1 MELNNEELL
10 LPQCRVF
17 VDGRQIKASE
27 EMIESVSVQLSASQM
42 SNSCEVVIFCD
53 HDHGRSTI
61 GNIISRA
68 SAGKKI
74 RVEMGYR
81 LTKPVFL
88 GYINAAGVSF
98 SEDGV
103 TLMLSCLDARGLLM
117 GNTSRE
123 SFENKSVSQI
133 VKELLEPVRGYTD
146 GITVS
151 VPGAADKE
159 YPIVSHDMDDYQ
171 FVCMLAKLSGCTF
184 YMSGTKL
191 KFVKDI
197 YSTATVQQRYSW
209 GKNMLSFERTVELSG
224 QLGKV
229 RVYGTVPETLEDFCA
244 EASPLGVSG
253 KSGAGLCPPIRSKV
267 LEKVS
272 KTVKSQSEA
281 RTYAE
286 SLMREACLKLC
297 TGTATVP
304 GNEALLPGTKIKFG
318 GLDPKLNDTYYITGI
333 THTFSAGGFL
343 TRIDFCSPTD

>member
-42 SNSCEVVIFCD
+42 SNSCEVLIFCD

-103 TLMLSCLDARGLLM
+103 TLTLSCLDARGLLM

-151 VPGAADKE
+151 VPE
-159 YPIVSHDMDDYQ
+159 PP
-171 FVCMLAKLSGCTF
+171 TR
-184 YMSGTKL
+184 
-191 KFVKDI
+191 
-197 YSTATVQQRYSW
+197 STQ
-209 GKNMLSFERTVELSG
+209 
-224 QLGKV
+224 
-229 RVYGTVPETLEDFCA
+229 
-244 EASPLGVSG
+244 
-253 KSGAGLCPPIRSKV
+253 
-267 LEKVS
+267 
-272 KTVKSQSEA
+272 
-281 RTYAE
+281 
-286 SLMREACLKLC
+286 
-297 TGTATVP
+297 
-304 GNEALLPGTKIKFG
+304 
-318 GLDPKLNDTYYITGI
+318 
-333 THTFSAGGFL
+333 
-343 TRIDFCSPTD
+343 

>member
-81 LTKPVFL
+81 LTKPVFM

-103 TLMLSCLDARGLLM
+103 TLTLSCLDARGLLM

-123 SFENKSVSQI
+123 SFENSLRI
-133 VKELLEPVRGYTD
+133 VYAYSSTLSLEKELIPVAPEELAVGD
-146 GITVS
+146 VFIKGGS
-151 VPGAADKE
+151 PGHVV
-159 YPIVSHDMDDYQ
+159 IVVDMAVNKSTGEKR
-171 FVCMLAKLSGCTF
+171 FMLLQGNMPS
-184 YMSGTKL
+184 
-191 KFVKDI
+191 
-197 YSTATVQQRYSW
+197 QQAHII
-209 GKNMLSFERTVELSG
+209 KNIFEAELSPWFSDSFP
-224 QLGKV
+224 QGK
-229 RVYGTVPETLEDFCA
+229 L
-244 EASPLGVSG
+244 
-253 KSGAGLCPPIRSKV
+253 V
-267 LEKVS
+267 LATWEC
-272 KTVKSQSEA
+272 
-281 RTYAE
+281 
-286 SLMREACLKLC
+286 SLD
-297 TGTATVP
+297 
-304 GNEALLPGTKIKFG
+304 NIKR
-318 GLDPKLNDTYYITGI
+318 
-333 THTFSAGGFL
+333 FS
-343 TRIDFCSPTD
+343 

>member
-103 TLMLSCLDARGLLM
+103 TLTLSCLDARGLLM

-151 VPGAADKE
+151 VPGSRRQGVPHSE
-159 YPIVSHDMDDYQ
+159 PRHGR
-171 FVCMLAKLSGCTF
+171 LP
-184 YMSGTKL
+184 
-191 KFVKDI
+191 
-197 YSTATVQQRYSW
+197 
-209 GKNMLSFERTVELSG
+209 
-224 QLGKV
+224 V
-229 RVYGTVPETLEDFCA
+229 RVHACEA
-244 EASPLGVSG
+244 ERLYLLHVRHEAEIREGYLLHRDGSAAVLLG
-253 KSGAGLCPPIRSKV
+253 
-267 LEKVS
+267 
-272 KTVKSQSEA
+272 
-281 RTYAE
+281 
-286 SLMREACLKLC
+286 
-297 TGTATVP
+297 
-304 GNEALLPGTKIKFG
+304 
-318 GLDPKLNDTYYITGI
+318 
-333 THTFSAGGFL
+333 
-343 TRIDFCSPTD
+343 